1 MIMPVMEQERWLTS
15 YAYGHETGEIL
26 CCLQPGWVYCANRWW
41 RRLAG
46 VLWSEVI
53 TCDRVCAKAALLH
66 HHCEFFELF
75 LYALQGAAAGFET
88 GGCLARCVVG
98 DAVAAAGEEAA
109 DQVGGLPGVE
119 ARLQEIFAQ
128 AGKIGFSKFFN
139 PVFFFFCHCLSRPD
153 LQPSF
158 CCIRRVC
165 WA

>member
-1 MIMPVMEQERWLTS
+1 MIMPVMERKRWLTS

-26 CCLQPGWVYCANRWW
+26 CCLQPGWVYCARRWW

-53 TCDRVCAKAALLH
+53 TCDRICTKTALH
-66 HHCEFFELF
+66 HHREFFELF
-75 LYALQGAAAGFET
+75 LYALHGAAVGLEAG
-88 GGCLARCVVG
+88 GRLARCVVG

-119 ARLQEIFAQ
+119 AGLQEIVTQ
-128 AGKIGFSKFFN
+128 AGKIGFGKFFN
-139 PVFFFFCHCLSRPD
+139 LVCFCFCHCLSHPE

-158 CCIRRVC
+158 CSIR
-165 WA
+165 